1 MGIGGRLANA
11 GNLVPN
17 SERTPRQRREQAR
30 RGGIA
35 SGRARRERRDMRET
49 FRALLDMPMRPGGT
63 SSFGSMESAEGK
75 NMTVGEAIA
84 MTMLRA
90 AIEGDVR
97 AAEFV
102 RDTSGQ
108 RPSQSVEVSSPSRD
122 AADAFMAM
130 LDEVRAE
137 APDGGD

>member
-1 MGIGGRLANA
+1 MA
-11 GNLVPN
+11 GADNLRPVT
-17 SERTPRQRREQAR
+17 STEEARERGR
-30 RGGIA
+30 RGGRA
-35 SGRARRERRDMRET
+35 SGRARRAKRDMRET
-49 FRALLDMPMRPGGT
+49 FRELLDMPMRPGGMT
-63 SSFGSMESAEGK
+63 GFGTLEGSEGK

-84 MTMLRA
+84 MRMIRDA
-90 AIEGDVR
+90 MVGDVR

-108 RPSQSVEVSSPSRD
+108 RPSQSVEVKAPARD

-137 APDGGD
+137 APDGDG

>member
-1 MGIGGRLANA
+1 MA
-11 GNLVPN
+11 GTDNLRPV
-17 SERTPRQRREQAR
+17 RTTEEARAKGR
-30 RGGIA
+30 RGGKA
-35 SGRARRERRDMRET
+35 SGRARRAKRDMRET
-49 FRALLDMPMRPGGT
+49 LRELLDMPLKPGGMT
-63 SSFGSMESAEGK
+63 GFGTLEGAEGK

-84 MTMLRA
+84 MRMIRDA
-90 AIEGDVR
+90 MGGDVR

-108 RPSQSVEVSSPSRD
+108 RPSQSVEVKAPTRE

-137 APDGGD
+137 APDGDG

>member
-1 MGIGGRLANA
+1 MA
-11 GNLVPN
+11 GTDNLRPV
-17 SERTPRQRREQAR
+17 RTTEEAR
-30 RGGIA
+30 ARGHRGGKA
-35 SGRARRERRDMRET
+35 SGRARRAKRDMRET
-49 FRALLDMPMRPGGT
+49 FRELLDMPLRQGGMT
-63 SSFGSMESAEGK
+63 AFGTMEGSEGK

-90 AIEGDVR
+90 AVEGDVR

-108 RPSQSVEVSSPSRD
+108 RPSQSVEVRAASQD

-137 APDGGD
+137 APDGDG

>member
-1 MGIGGRLANA
+1 MA
-11 GNLVPN
+11 GTDNLRPV
-17 SERTPRQRREQAR
+17 RTTEEARARGR
-30 RGGIA
+30 RGGRA
-35 SGRARRERRDMRET
+35 SGRARRAKRDMRET
-49 FRALLDMPMRPGGT
+49 FRELLDMPLKPGGMT
-63 SSFGSMESAEGK
+63 AFGTMEGAEGK

-84 MTMLRA
+84 MRMLREA
-90 AIEGDVR
+90 MGGDVR

-108 RPSQSVEVSSPSRD
+108 RPSQSVEVRATSQD

-137 APDGGD
+137 APDVDG